1 METGRLRLEH
11 NGEQLVLTPA
21 EFAKRY
27 YENKQAEEATQ
38 PVEMAGTL
46 SL

>member
-1 METGRLRLEH
+1 
-11 NGEQLVLTPA
+11 LTPA

-27 YENKQAEEATQ
+27 YENKQAGEATQ
-38 PVEMAGTL
+38 AVEMAGTL